1 MKNSSFKTND
11 FLILTENVS
20 LEKNLVKEVCLEKE
34 MIGFTFYASGSMSIN
49 ISVEKRKQESV
60 KREGIASSFYYSP
73 FDTTVK
79 HEIASS
85 KPLSK
90 LSLFIEPKAFKRI
103 IKDDQLLKQIVNPAA
118 PFVEGQSSYMNHD
131 MYASINKIMN
141 CNFTGLTKT
150 LLLESQAT
158 ELLDHY
164 MDQIS
169 KQNGSKP
176 KGKLLTDY
184 IDKLQYAREIIL
196 SRIESPPTLNEL
208 SKLSGLNNF
217 KLKTGFKELFGL
229 PVYQFILSR
238 KMELAF
244 KLIQEEE
251 HTVREA
257 AWLVGYDSLGSFSN
271 AFYKKFGIRP
281 STINK

>member
-1 MKNSSFKTND
+1 MKNSSFNAND

-49 ISVEKRKQESV
+49 ISVGKRQKESV
-60 KREGIASSFYYSP
+60 KREGTASSFYYLP
-73 FDTTVK
+73 FDTRIK

-85 KPLSK
+85 KPLNK

-103 IKDDQLLKQIVNPAA
+103 VKDDQLLKQILNPAA
-118 PFVEGQSSYMNHD
+118 PFVDGQSGYMNHD
-131 MYASINKIMN
+131 MYSSINKIMN

-150 LLLESQAT
+150 LMLESQAT
-158 ELLDHY
+158 ELIAHY
-164 MDQIS
+164 INQIS
-169 KQNGSKP
+169 KQERFKP
-176 KGKLLTDY
+176 KNKLLTDD
-184 IDKLQYAREIIL
+184 INKLQYAREIIL
-196 SRIESPPTLNEL
+196 SRIESPPMLNEL
-208 SKLSGLNNF
+208 SKLSGLNIF

-229 PVYQFILSR
+229 PVYQFILSQ

-244 KLIQEEE
+244 KLIQEDE